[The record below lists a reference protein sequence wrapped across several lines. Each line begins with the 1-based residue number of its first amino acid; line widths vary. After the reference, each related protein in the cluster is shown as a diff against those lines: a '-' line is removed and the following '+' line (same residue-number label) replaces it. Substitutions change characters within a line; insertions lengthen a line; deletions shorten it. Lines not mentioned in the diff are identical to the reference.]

1 MKKERLN
8 LDPRALVLN
17 NGSVDWLPANPRTW
31 TQLDID
37 RTSRSIAQDPDF
49 LEDRP
54 ILVVA
59 EDDMAQYVVFAGNLR
74 TTAAKG
80 LALKSVPV
88 VVYYPETDADREAI
102 KRRAMKD
109 NGTFGSWDYDALANE
124 WDDLPL
130 AEFGVPVWDSTTPT
144 PATETEIPEGKTE
157 LGEAKQGNTITL
169 TFSTEQYAQVVE
181 ALLAFGG
188 SNFEECV
195 LMALGLYGEDEQ

>member
-59 EDDMAQYVVFAGNLR
+59 EHDMAQYVVFAGNLR
-74 TTAAKG
+74 TTAAQE
-80 LALKSVPV
+80 LALKVVPCV
-88 VVYYPETDADREAI
+88 AYFPETDADREAI

-130 AEFGVPVWDSTTPT
+130 AEFGVPTWNAEEPEKEPT
-144 PATETEIPEGKTE
+144 EKKDLSDKIGFTFKLEIECASEGEQEQMYNE
-157 LGEAKQGNTITL
+157 LTGRGYQCRILTL
-169 TFSTEQYAQVVE
+169 
-181 ALLAFGG
+181 
-188 SNFEECV
+188 
-195 LMALGLYGEDEQ
+195 